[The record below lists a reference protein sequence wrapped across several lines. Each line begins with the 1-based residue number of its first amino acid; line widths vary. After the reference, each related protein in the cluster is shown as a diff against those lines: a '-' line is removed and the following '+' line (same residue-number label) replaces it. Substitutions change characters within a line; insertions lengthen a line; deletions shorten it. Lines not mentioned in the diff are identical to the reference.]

1 MNKEITS
8 ASNPLVKHLKAL
20 VTSKKARQESGTF
33 VLEGWRGV
41 KTLLE
46 HSSPHYTL
54 EQIVTSHEW
63 LKDARLPES
72 VDTFLL
78 AEHLFEK
85 ISDVKNAQG
94 ILGVIRYTACPVEFN
109 PVSGNY
115 LLLDRLRDPG
125 NLGTLIRSAVGA
137 GFDGILLYGDCVE
150 PFSPKVIRASMGTFA
165 FARIWH
171 VGDKEISALQQQDY
185 TLYVTTGQ
193 GGKSLYKTRFGTR
206 NVVVVGSEACGVSDH
221 LMDRAAHRIT
231 IPLENEC
238 ESLNAAIAGSICMFE
253 ITRRN
258 IQI

>member
-8 ASNPLVKHLKAL
+8 AANPLVKHLKAL

-33 VLEGWRGV
+33 VLEGWRGI

-46 HSSPHYTL
+46 HSSPHYRL
-54 EQIVTSHEW
+54 EQIITSHEW

-94 ILGVIRYTACPVEFN
+94 ILGVIRHTPCPIEFN

-125 NLGTLIRSAVGA
+125 NLGTLIRSSVGA
-137 GFDGILLYGDCVE
+137 GFDGLLLYGNCVE
-150 PFSPKVIRASMGTFA
+150 PFSPKVIRSSMGTFA
-165 FARIWH
+165 FAHIWH
-171 VGDKEISALQQQDY
+171 VGEKEVSDLLQQDY

-193 GGKSLYKTRFGTR
+193 GGKSLYNTRFGTK
-206 NVVVVGSEACGVSDH
+206 NVVVIGSEADGVSSD
-221 LMDRAAHRIT
+221 LKDRATQKIT

-253 ITRRN
+253 ITRRTTKV
-258 IQI
+258 